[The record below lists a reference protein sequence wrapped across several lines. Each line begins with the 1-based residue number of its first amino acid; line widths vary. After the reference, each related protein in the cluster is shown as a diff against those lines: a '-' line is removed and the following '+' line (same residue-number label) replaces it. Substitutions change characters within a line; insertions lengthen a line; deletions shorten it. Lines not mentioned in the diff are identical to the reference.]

1 MRGQAFVIFKD
12 IENAKNAKADLS
24 GHVLY
29 NKEMRIKFAK
39 AKSDLVAKKEGTY
52 EHKERMGYE
61 CVPITRKEKRVDTLA
76 KEGNSLS
83 VINTKKVETQSQ
95 IVPHKTL
102 FVEELPKITTD
113 HLIQIFQQYPG
124 FKEVRYF
131 APMKVA
137 FIEFEDEFQAGI
149 A

>member
-1 MRGQAFVIFKD
+1 
-12 IENAKNAKADLS
+12 
-24 GHVLY
+24 
-29 NKEMRIKFAK
+29 
-39 AKSDLVAKKEGTY
+39 
-52 EHKERMGYE
+52 MGYE
-61 CVPITRKEKRVDTLA
+61 CIPGKRV
-76 KEGNSLS
+76 EGSS
-83 VINTKKVETQSQ
+83 EVPKDNTAAIQAKKVEVQNT

-131 APMKVA
+131 APMKVS

-149 A
+149 ALSALNGYKLTTTYA